1 MSVVSSS
8 KTKVAKQLGIA
19 RSSLYY
25 RHMQFKKDW
34 QLKILIEQALHD
46 HPSYGHK
53 RLAKHLKIN
62 KKRALRVMKLFGIK
76 PYRRRGK
83 KFKKPKENG
92 CTFPNLLLTSIPSF
106 SNHIWASDF
115 THLSFHGKTIYV
127 ATILDL
133 FDRKVVG
140 FSVLTTHSVQLVM
153 AALLMAATNQGL
165 PEVVHSDQ
173 GSEYTSKDYARLV
186 SELGIRQS
194 MSRKAS
200 PWENGYQESFYNQ
213 FKIDLGDPNRFETLG
228 ELAAAIYQQIH
239 YYNNN
244 RIHSALSMPPREYA
258 ILKAIN

>member
-1 MSVVSSS
+1 MSITSSS
-8 KTKVAKQLGIA
+8 KTKLAKQLGIA

-25 RHMQFKKDW
+25 PHKQFKKDW
-34 QLKILIEQALHD
+34 QLKILIEEALHD

-62 KKRALRVMKLFGIK
+62 KKRVLRGMKLFSIK

-83 KFKKPKENG
+83 KFKKAKENG
-92 CTFPNLLLTSIPSF
+92 QVFPNLLLTTMPSF

-115 THLSFHGKTIYV
+115 THLSFHNKTIYL

-133 FDRKVVG
+133 FDRKIVG
-140 FSVLTTHSVQLVM
+140 FSVLTNHSVQLVI
-153 AALLMAATNQGL
+153 AALLMAATNQGM
-165 PEVVHSDQ
+165 PEVIHSDQ
-173 GSEYTSKDYARLV
+173 GSEYASKDYVALV
-186 SELGIRQS
+186 SGLGIQQS

-213 FKIDLGDPNRFETLG
+213 FKIDLGDPNRFEILG

-239 YYNNN
+239 YYNTN
-244 RIHSALSMPPREYA
+244 RIHSALNMPPQEYA